1 MIESECPDC
10 GDRVFIFAR
19 TCPRCGTANE
29 ARMAGVWV
37 AGALAMLAVAIVVAV
52 VAVLRGHPLPIAGT
66 PDAPVGEHV
75 EASSASNFG
84 WLTAAMSECE
94 TEAMKDLDTLYFLV
108 LPLASLPQD
117 DAQWRAKS
125 ILEIGNAIL
134 LRSDDALEGLRSGT
148 LRLYSGQY
156 DFRIRDG
163 ADTVYK
169 WKPSIGVTKIST
181 PDARSIATFR
191 LQFQTS
197 GTVGEAEWG
206 SPFTRQSG
214 TCYWVNAIVGN

>member
-37 AGALAMLAVAIVVAV
+37 AGALAMLAVAVVVAV

-108 LPLASLPQD
+108 LPLASLP
-117 DAQWRAKS
+117 
-125 ILEIGNAIL
+125 

-191 LQFQTS
+191 LQFQTT